1 MPALRHEE
9 VAEMDNR
16 YTCKTISAIS
26 LQDKDF
32 LVLVITHTLV
42 IANKTMSGLTFLDV
56 KAPEVK
62 PIIIY

>member
-16 YTCKTISAIS
+16 YMQNYKCNSFMRQR
-26 LQDKDF
+26 L

-42 IANKTMSGLTFLDV
+42 IAMSGLTFPDV

>member
-26 LQDKDF
+26 LDKDF
-32 LVLVITHTLV
+32 LVLMITHTPV